1 MKRVFKSVLLLGVCA
16 SPAYASD
23 GDVVVGFLGI
33 LLVAVVV
40 FLIFREVVC
49 WYWKINLGIS
59 LLSEIRSML
68 SEIQPLLSAIGH
80 HAQTPREY
88 SAVGVKKC
96 PSCAESI
103 KTEAIK
109 CRYCGREFDPDVVA
123 REMQEQV
130 ETIMAQLGIT
140 GSAEAMITCK
150 NCRAVFDAGNKGK
163 HCGCCGVL
171 LS

>member
-1 MKRVFKSVLLLGVCA
+1 MKRVLESLLILVVFA
-16 SPAYASD
+16 SPAYAAYASRSD
-23 GDVVVGFLGI
+23 QAYY
-33 LLVAVVV
+33 LLFAVCGAVLL
-40 FLIFREVVC
+40 FLILREVMC

-68 SEIQPLLSAIGH
+68 SEMEPLLSAIAH
-80 HAQTPREY
+80 DAQSPKEY
-88 SAVGVKKC
+88 SAVGAKKC

-130 ETIMAQLGIT
+130 EAIMIQRGINAQ
-140 GSAEAMITCK
+140 E
-150 NCRAVFDAGNKGK
+150 
-163 HCGCCGVL
+163 
-171 LS
+171 